1 MDQDNLNRIFKMDKS
16 FNSIFILG
24 LIFFGGGLLISIVLP
39 FFLPVLIEEL
49 WWMWIPVIVGYIIFT
64 KMFLEA
70 WYSRK
75 NYIKL
80 NDYSISLH
88 SPDRQIGVLKWTEI
102 EKIEENSVF
111 ERLILYGPFKKKL
124 NLEYQMENISELFSI
139 IFLKVPQLTN
149 RYSKLR
155 EFRRTNHIHIF
166 YGIIFLATVSFA
178 ILCVIIKMWFG
189 VIFIGFFSG
198 LIAYLLLTEFIAIC
212 LIRDEIVIQ
221 YLFRKKIYSLNQ
233 LNEIYLKV
241 LTFGQGKSSPYV
253 ILKMNSGKTI
263 KLNMIREGTI
273 ALYAAVNN
281 FKCQS
286 S

>member
-1 MDQDNLNRIFKMDKS
+1 M
-16 FNSIFILG
+16 
-24 LIFFGGGLLISIVLP
+24 
-39 FFLPVLIEEL
+39 
-49 WWMWIPVIVGYIIFT
+49 
-64 KMFLEA
+64 
-70 WYSRK
+70 
-75 NYIKL
+75 
-80 NDYSISLH
+80 SL
-88 SPDRQIGVLKWTEI
+88 
-102 EKIEENSVF
+102 
-111 ERLILYGPFKKKL
+111 
-124 NLEYQMENISELFSI
+124 
-139 IFLKVPQLTN
+139 
-149 RYSKLR
+149 
-155 EFRRTNHIHIF
+155 
-166 YGIIFLATVSFA
+166 
-178 ILCVIIKMWFG
+178 FG

-233 LNEIYLKV
+233 LNDIYLKV